1 MKVKVESYT
10 LRGKEKIIHEPVISD
25 EYWTEHKNFD
35 GSILKVKVTPVTE
48 LNERNSVDEGEKS
61 SYRIKKCESC
71 GCEFEAN
78 IAKLCYRC
86 WSEQEIQND
95 EILKNK
101 E

>member
-1 MKVKVESYT
+1 MNIREIVKET
-10 LRGKEKIIHEPVISD
+10 LIKYQQQDYKRGGV
-25 EYWTEHKNFD
+25 
-35 GSILKVKVTPVTE
+35 SICPTNYEAIANEIDALVTE

-101 E
+101 EG

>member
-48 LNERNSVDEGEKS
+48 LNERNSVDEVKKSFVLKDTHNALKKVVEKKS
-61 SYRIKKCESC
+61 TLDVTR
-71 GCEFEAN
+71 G
-78 IAKLCYRC
+78 
-86 WSEQEIQND
+86 
-95 EILKNK
+95 NK
-101 E
+101 